1 MAEQAHYSPTNIT
14 TTLGTVKEW
23 DRMTSILILEQD
35 KELGEVLRE
44 VLHCANY
51 SVTVCSDTPLAL
63 AMLQVA
69 TFPLVVILPH
79 GGSLEEWRRV
89 LAAAPQLPP
98 HAYLILS
105 TEAQRAP
112 RQWNPH
118 TRALVPVLEVPVNVQ
133 LLLAAI
139 ADVEGRLY
147 TVPYLTPVV

>member
-1 MAEQAHYSPTNIT
+1 MN
-14 TTLGTVKEW
+14 GV
-23 DRMTSILILEQD
+23 LILEQD

-44 VLHCANY
+44 VLHHAGY

-69 TFPLVVILPH
+69 TSPLVVILPH
-79 GGSLEEWRRV
+79 GGSPEAWQRV

-98 HAYLILS
+98 HAYLVVS
-105 TEAQRAP
+105 TETQRAP

-118 TRALVPVLEVPVNVQ
+118 TRAFVPVLAAPVDVQ

-139 ADVEGRLY
+139 ADGVGRLY
-147 TVPYLTPVV
+147 SVPYLMPVV